1 MKQDGKERRFSR
13 EFKLA
18 ALARMAAGENVSAL
32 CRELGIRRKCI
43 YQWRERFR
51 LGGPAALRGRGRPT
65 KAEALAMRPGA
76 ELEPPVDDQAPP
88 PESPDALS
96 RARARIAALERKV
109 GRQQV
114 DLDFFKGAL
123 RRIEASPQPRRDLP
137 SPGPFTSASGS
148 SVTKVFHRESGVV
161 ALAFTIAVSRD
172 GSSGRLFWAAV

>member
-1 MKQDGKERRFSR
+1 MKQDGKDRRFSR

-32 CRELGIRRKCI
+32 CRELGIKRKSI

-51 LGGPAALRGRGRPT
+51 MGGPAALRSRGRPT

-76 ELEPPVDDQAPP
+76 ELEPPGGDQRRPAPMPP
-88 PESPDALS
+88 PEPPDELS
-96 RARARIAALERKV
+96 RARERIAELERKV

-123 RRIEASPQPRRDLP
+123 RRIEASRRP
-137 SPGPFTSASGS
+137 
-148 SVTKVFHRESGVV
+148 
-161 ALAFTIAVSRD
+161 
-172 GSSGRLFWAAV
+172 SSGPGGTASSPRSRR